1 MSLTISQRAQNMPES
16 PIRKLM
22 PSADI
27 AIEKGLQVYQL
38 NIGQPD
44 IKSPS
49 AAIKALHHWE
59 EETLSYTRSEGEF
72 EYRKNFA
79 KYYQSVGYN
88 IEAEDILAT
97 NGGSEALL
105 FTISAIA
112 EPGEEIIVPEPFYAN
127 YNGFASQLDVK
138 LIPVSSCIETGF
150 VLPPIEEFEN
160 KITPKTRAILICHPG
175 NPTGYLYK
183 REELEALK
191 NLVLK
196 HHIYLISDEVYREF
210 AYDRKHFSILDFP
223 EIRENAIVI
232 DSESKRFSMCGIRL
246 GAIITKNETVL
257 SAALKFAQAR
267 LSPNI
272 ISQHIASA
280 AHKNSGE
287 YLKEANLKYRKRRD
301 FTVKILNQIE
311 GVICPEPQGAFYCV
325 ARLPIDD
332 SERFAKWIL
341 EEFSW
346 EGATTMIAPMQ
357 GFYSTP
363 GKGVDEVRI
372 AYVLDLE
379 HLEKALKILEEALK
393 VYPGR
398 K

>member
-1 MSLTISQRAQNMPES
+1 MSLKISQRAEHMPAS

-27 AIEKGLQVYQL
+27 AIEKGLEVYYL

-44 IKSPS
+44 VESPR
-49 AAIKALHHWE
+49 AAIEALHDWS
-59 EETLSYTRSEGEF
+59 EETLSYTRSEGTI
-72 EYRKNFA
+72 EYRKEFT

-88 IEAEDILAT
+88 IEPEDILVT

-105 FTISAIA
+105 FTLSTIA

-127 YNGFASQLDVK
+127 YNGFANQLDVE
-138 LIPVSSCIETGF
+138 LVPITASIENGF
-150 VLPPIEEFEN
+150 ALPPIADFRD
-160 KITPKTRAILICHPG
+160 KITQKTRAILICHPG

-191 NLVLK
+191 DLAIKNN
-196 HHIYLISDEVYREF
+196 IYLISDEVYREF
-210 AYDRKHFSILDFP
+210 TYDCKHFSILGFP
-223 EIRENAIVI
+223 ELKEHAIVL
-232 DSESKRFSMCGIRL
+232 DSESKRFSMCGVRL
-246 GAIITKNETVL
+246 GAIITKNKAVL
-257 SAALKFAQAR
+257 AAALKFAQAR
-267 LSPNI
+267 LSPNV
-272 ISQHIASA
+272 ISQHIAA
-280 AHKNSGE
+280 EAHKNSQE
-287 YLKEANLKYRKRRD
+287 YLEEANRKYHARRD
-301 FTVKILNQIE
+301 FTVQFLNQIE
-311 GVICPEPQGAFYCV
+311 GVVCPEPQGAFYCA

-341 EEFSW
+341 EEFSYD
-346 EGATTMIAPMQ
+346 GATTMIAPMQ

-363 GKGVDEVRI
+363 GKGRDEVRI
-372 AYVLDLE
+372 AYVLDLK